1 MFAGRGLHQLCRGEF
16 SAMNLLT
23 LFFLFGLGIFV
34 IAGLALVV
42 VVDFDVVLKLL
53 LTRFVVPALK
63 SGHY

>member
-1 MFAGRGLHQLCRGEF
+1 
-16 SAMNLLT
+16 MNLLT

-53 LTRFVVPALK
+53 LTRFVVPVLK
-63 SGHY
+63 SGNY

>member
-1 MFAGRGLHQLCRGEF
+1 
-16 SAMNLLT
+16 MNLLT

-53 LTRFVVPALK
+53 LTRFVVPVLK
-63 SGHY
+63 SGNYLNGKSYLFL

>member
-1 MFAGRGLHQLCRGEF
+1 
-16 SAMNLLT
+16 MNLLT

-34 IAGLALVV
+34 ISGLALVV